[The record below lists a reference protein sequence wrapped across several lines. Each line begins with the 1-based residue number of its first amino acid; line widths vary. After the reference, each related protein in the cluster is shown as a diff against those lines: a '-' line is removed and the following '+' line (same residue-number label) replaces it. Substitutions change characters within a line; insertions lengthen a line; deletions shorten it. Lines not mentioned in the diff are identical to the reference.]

1 MKRTGSGVLLVSLLP
16 IMPVFAANADL
27 PADSNTH
34 NINTSTFVTVEA
46 PHWYVGARGGFSEF
60 HGACAKNAID
70 CDDNSMGYG
79 LYGGYQFNDW
89 FALEAGATNYGTI
102 SALYQGGY
110 TKANMSGADLTA
122 KFSYGLTER
131 VALYA
136 RLGGAYQYI
145 DRETSWAGDSKPSG
159 WGLTTAVGLD
169 YKLTERLSARAE
181 YQFIGDANDNRASSD
196 AYFGSLG
203 LTYRFGSVA
212 RTTTPT
218 TAKTTPVA
226 ITTSANPV
234 VVPATVTRVLLD
246 SDFDSTSFHDDSNE
260 LPPLIEK
267 AKQIQGTVVITGNA
281 DSKGAMGYN
290 QTLSEKRAQ
299 AVGDHLISEG
309 VDVERITVRGN
320 GELRPKA
327 SNDTAQGRALNR
339 KTEVEFKSKAQVNT
353 GEPQ

>member
-1 MKRTGSGVLLVSLLP
+1 
-16 IMPVFAANADL
+16 MPVFAANADL
-27 PADSNTH
+27 PTDSNT
-34 NINTSTFVTVEA
+34 NISNTSSFAPVET
-46 PHWYVGARGGFSEF
+46 PNWYVGARGGFSEF

-110 TKANMSGADLTA
+110 TKANMSGAELTA

-136 RLGGAYQYI
+136 RLGGAYKYI

-169 YKLTERLSARAE
+169 YKLTKRLSARAE
-181 YQFIGDANDNRASSD
+181 YQFIGDANDNRGSSD

-203 LTYRFGSVA
+203 LTYRFGSAA
-212 RTTTPT
+212 R
-218 TAKTTPVA
+218 A
-226 ITTSANPV
+226 TTSATVKTIPAV
-234 VVPATVTRVLLD
+234 ITPDAKSVVPATVMRVLLD
-246 SDFDSTSFHDDSNE
+246 ADFDSTSFHDKSNE

-267 AKQIQGTVVITGNA
+267 AKQTQVTVVITGNA

-299 AVGDHLISEG
+299 AVGDHLISKG
-309 VDVERITVRGN
+309 VDAELITVRGN

-339 KTEVEFKSKAQVNT
+339 KTEVEFKSKAQVYI